1 MTSLPPAPDAAI
13 QPFRPAPGFSNPH
26 LQTLV
31 GRALRS
37 RNAPPLKR
45 ERWELP
51 DGDFLDLDFSADA
64 GDETRPLVLVLHG
77 LEGGSRRNYCL
88 ESYRALARH
97 GVASVGLNFRSCS
110 GEMNRTARAYHS
122 GETGDLR
129 LVVERLQARWPGRA
143 LGLLGFSLGGNVLLK
158 ALGEGLT
165 GVHAAAAVSVPY
177 DLLAG
182 SRHLESTPL
191 GRAVYTRYFM
201 RSLQR
206 KIRLKADLVRQHVP
220 LEPVLRA
227 RTLSEFD
234 AALTAPLHGFDGADD
249 YYRRSSSA
257 PWLPHIRVPTLL
269 LHSVDDPFLPP
280 QALPREAMHDNPL
293 LTPVLT
299 RRGGHVG
306 FFGGSARVPEFWA
319 ETSAAG
325 FLATTLRAP

>member
-1 MTSLPPAPDAAI
+1 MEPMPPLPDSSI
-13 QPFRPAPGFSNPH
+13 RPFRPARGFAGPH
-26 LQTLV
+26 AQTLV

-37 RNAPPLKR
+37 RELPPLPR

-51 DGDFLDLDFSADA
+51 DGDFLDLDFSAEA
-64 GDETRPLVLVLHG
+64 RDETRPLVLVLHG

-88 ESYRALARH
+88 ESYRALARR
-97 GVASVGLNFRSCS
+97 GVASAGLNFRSCS

-122 GETGDLR
+122 GETDDLR
-129 LVVERLQARWPGRA
+129 LVVARLRDRWPGRP

-158 ALGEGLT
+158 ALGEGLP
-165 GVHAAAAVSVPY
+165 GVDAAAAVSVPY

-191 GRAVYTRYFM
+191 GRALYTRYFM

-206 KIRLKADLVRQHVP
+206 KVRLKAELVRQHVP

-234 AALTAPLHGFDGADD
+234 AALTAPLHGFDGAED

-257 PWLPHIRVPTLL
+257 SWLPQIAVPTLL
-269 LHSVDDPFLPP
+269 LHSLDDPFLPP
-280 QALPREAMHDNPL
+280 EALPRAAMQANPM

-306 FFGGSARVPEFWA
+306 FLSGSVRAPEFWA
-319 ETSAAG
+319 EDSAAR
-325 FLATTLRAP
+325 FLATKLGIP